1 MHFSGLK
8 GTMITIMARPKKRK
22 FAGNRYTGPLKK
34 TTKSCASE
42 EKVKYTKKK
51 SVGPELEG
59 YRLFDVKNLLNFVS
73 VFPCPSCGDSGYR
86 GDCWAEQ
93 FDVFQV
99 CQA

>member
-1 MHFSGLK
+1 MHFSGFK
-8 GTMITIMARPKKRK
+8 GTVITIMARPKKRK

-51 SVGPELEG
+51 SVGPELDG

-73 VFPCPSCGDSGYR
+73 VCSLAPAVVAVVILLQRRLLG
-86 GDCWAEQ
+86 
-93 FDVFQV
+93 
-99 CQA
+99 